1 MPTGKIFLSYR
12 RDDTAGHAGR
22 LYDRLSARL
31 PGRVFMDV
39 TGLEPGVDFVVEI
52 ERAVGACD
60 VLIALIGKQWLTIA
74 DKDGRRRI
82 DKHDDFVRLEI
93 GAALRRNVRV
103 IPALVGDAV
112 FPATES
118 LPSDL
123 RPLSRRH
130 ALRLSDADFDH
141 DVERLIRTLEHTVA
155 KPARKPAYSRSGP
168 GARQPWEGWKA
179 IKPWLSSRN
188 VRIAGTLAV
197 VAVLGVKGLDYV
209 GRNSPPAD
217 PNAPPGSTASLKTVV
232 IRLSDGGEARVYR
245 AGLEVG
251 KTPYRLMGHFGEQVD
266 LVLKRQGFED
276 TAKRVWISER
286 NSYDVHMKP
295 LE

>member
-1 MPTGKIFLSYR
+1 MPNGKIFLSYR

-22 LYDRLSARL
+22 LYDRLSARF

-39 TGLEPGVDFVVEI
+39 VGLEPGVDFVVEI
-52 ERAVGACD
+52 ERAVGSCD

-74 DKDGRRRI
+74 DKEGRRRL

-112 FPATES
+112 FPATEG

-130 ALRLSDADFDH
+130 ALKLSDADFDH
-141 DVERLIRTLEHTVA
+141 DVERLIRTLEHTA
-155 KPARKPAYSRSGP
+155 GKPGRKPDSQRSGAP
-168 GARQPWEGWKA
+168 QPWEPWKA
-179 IKPWLSSRN
+179 IRPWLSGRN
-188 VRIAGTLAV
+188 LRIAGTLAV
-197 VAVLGVKGLDYV
+197 AAVVGVAGLDYA
-209 GRNSPPAD
+209 GRDSPPAD
-217 PNAPPGSTASLKTVV
+217 SNAPSGSTASRKTVM

-245 AGLEVG
+245 DGSEVG
-251 KTPYRLMGHFGEQVD
+251 RTPYPLTGRFGEQVD

-286 NSYDVHMKP
+286 NFYDVQMKAV
-295 LE
+295 E